1 MKILAWIIAL
11 LTGGYMLPWAIAVHR
26 SKSDTGKILLINLLL
41 GWSIIG
47 WIWALVLSIRD
58 EPVLA

>member
-26 SKSDTGKILLINLLL
+26 SKSDTGKILLINFLL